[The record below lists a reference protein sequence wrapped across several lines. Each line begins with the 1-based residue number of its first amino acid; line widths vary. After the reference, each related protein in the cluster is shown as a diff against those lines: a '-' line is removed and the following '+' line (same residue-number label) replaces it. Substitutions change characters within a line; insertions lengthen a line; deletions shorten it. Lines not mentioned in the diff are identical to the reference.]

1 MGAALVIGA
10 GCATPAQGCGRV
22 LGLSPMRAIG
32 RISYSWYLWHWPV
45 LVLAPLLIG
54 HPLGLAAR
62 LAAALVSGGLAVLTL
77 RFIENPLRFA
87 APVRRSPGRS
97 LALGGAATA
106 VAVCVGLALLVVVP
120 TPVGRGAPA
129 AALNVIAAPVP
140 TGSDMAAYDAA
151 VQHAFAQV
159 QAAVAASVDLK
170 AVPSN
175 LSPPFAD
182 AAAEHNGL
190 YGQWL
195 HAQRLASHTAR
206 VRDGRYC
213 FDDDGGRG
221 RRFACRDVESSVPAG
236 SPSSGT
242 GGWRC

>member
-1 MGAALVIGA
+1 
-10 GCATPAQGCGRV
+10 
-22 LGLSPMRAIG
+22 MRAIG

-45 LVLAPLLIG
+45 LVLAPALLG

-87 APVRRSPGRS
+87 APLRRSALGS

-120 TPVGRGAPA
+120 TPVGHGAPA
-129 AALNVIAAPVP
+129 AALTFTTAPVP
-140 TGSDMAAYDAA
+140 AGSDMAAYDAA

-159 QAAVAASVDLK
+159 QAAVAASADLK

-175 LSPPFAD
+175 LDPPLAD
-182 AAAEHNGL
+182 AAAEKKALEFNGCL
-190 YGQWL
+190 RTPFQAGQPECAMGDTASTTTVAL
-195 HAQRLASHTAR
+195 VGRLP
-206 VRDGRYC
+206 
-213 FDDDGGRG
+213 
-221 RRFACRDVESSVPAG
+221 CRDVESGVPAARRAAALAAGVAEQG
-236 SPSSGT
+236 SLPIAGLARRQPPPST
-242 GGWRC
+242 G